1 MKNPKPGENTR
12 DITREQNLFTFSLKE
27 RHRKRAGT
35 SLPFRAAETAG
46 EFAEY
51 EFSTDPPER
60 SLCRREHHSEDKL
73 PQHLLF
79 NPSPRQ
85 VNSQSTG
92 MAMLCTLS
100 IFLSLLVPAHTTRS
114 PDCGG
119 ILTPSGL
126 RYLAEVSKPHAESVL
141 RHDFTA
147 PPAPD
152 PSPISP
158 SSRNQIISVKV
169 DKFSLTLIPDTG
181 MRLSIEV
188 DLGTTSAPSTTK
200 EMRLSILA
208 DLHVDMN
215 PEGNLELVTSDC
227 KPTLEEVQST
237 EGVTEDRSAPQFSS
251 LWDLGTFL
259 YFWGGFP
266 ILMCDI
272 PCHKG
277 AVLLELC
284 SWNAFNASPV
294 AILWWFGI
302 LKSNHSL
309 IDDRKQ
315 CKSSGSDVDKQI
327 NVEKICLEVSKLLL
341 FPNERLMSLAAPFPI
356 TPSCQVQYLPLAA
369 PMYSEQ
375 GIIISL
381 QTTFQVAGTVIP
393 LPVSPVPFS
402 MPEPV
407 SSSPSHLILAFSE
420 HFYTSLFSA
429 LEESGALNV
438 SLLSSLTTATLAERI
453 TQMGSLFQEDL
464 PVVLQAVTRSSPH
477 VALEE
482 DKAIVKLFLTAQIG
496 AGSSLFQSF
505 LSVNVDVTARLHFS
519 VADTRMI
526 ISVAAVEDIELSLAA
541 SDVGP
546 VLAALLEELFLPTVR
561 EKVPAQINVVLRQG
575 VFLPHIT
582 SFTYT
587 DVNITIH
594 KDYVLIPCNLQLEAK
609 TGEASTRE

>member
-1 MKNPKPGENTR
+1 
-12 DITREQNLFTFSLKE
+12 
-27 RHRKRAGT
+27 
-35 SLPFRAAETAG
+35 
-46 EFAEY
+46 
-51 EFSTDPPER
+51 
-60 SLCRREHHSEDKL
+60 
-73 PQHLLF
+73 
-79 NPSPRQ
+79 
-85 VNSQSTG
+85 
-92 MAMLCTLS
+92 LS
-100 IFLSLLVPAHTTRS
+100 ILLSLLVPAHTTRS

-141 RHDFTA
+141 RRDLMA
-147 PPAPD
+147 PPAPA
-152 PSPISP
+152 PSPASP
-158 SSRNQIISVKV
+158 SRNQIISVKV

-188 DLGTTSAPSTTK
+188 DLGITSAPSATK

-237 EGVTEDRSAPQFSS
+237 EESDRSAP
-251 LWDLGTFL
+251 
-259 YFWGGFP
+259 
-266 ILMCDI
+266 
-272 PCHKG
+272 H
-277 AVLLELC
+277 
-284 SWNAFNASPV
+284 
-294 AILWWFGI
+294 
-302 LKSNHSL
+302 
-309 IDDRKQ
+309 
-315 CKSSGSDVDKQI
+315 KSSGLDMDKQI

-356 TPSCQVQYLPLAA
+356 TPSCQVQYQPLAA

-402 MPEPV
+402 MPEPA

-464 PVVLQAVTRSSPH
+464 PVVLQTVTRSSPH
-477 VALEE
+477 VVLEE

-496 AGSSLFQSF
+496 AGSALFQSF
-505 LSVNVDVTARLHFS
+505 LSVNVDVAARLHLS

-526 ISVAAVEDIELSLAA
+526 ISVAAIEDVELSLAT

-546 VLAALLEELFLPTVR
+546 ILAALLEELFLPTIR
-561 EKVPAQINVVLRQG
+561 EEVPAQINKVLRQG
-575 VFLPHIT
+575 VFLPHIA

-594 KDYVLIPCNLQLEAK
+594 KDYVLIPCNLQLEAR
-609 TGEASTRE
+609 TG

>member
-1 MKNPKPGENTR
+1 
-12 DITREQNLFTFSLKE
+12 
-27 RHRKRAGT
+27 
-35 SLPFRAAETAG
+35 
-46 EFAEY
+46 
-51 EFSTDPPER
+51 
-60 SLCRREHHSEDKL
+60 
-73 PQHLLF
+73 
-79 NPSPRQ
+79 
-85 VNSQSTG
+85 
-92 MAMLCTLS
+92 LS
-100 IFLSLLVPAHTTRS
+100 ILLSLLVPAHTTRS

-141 RHDFTA
+141 RRDLMA
-147 PPAPD
+147 PPGPA
-152 PSPISP
+152 PSPASP
-158 SSRNQIISVKV
+158 SRNQIISVKV

-188 DLGTTSAPSTTK
+188 DLGITSAPSATK

-215 PEGNLELVTSDC
+215 PEENLELVTSDC
-227 KPTLEEVQST
+227 KPTLEEVQSKEET
-237 EGVTEDRSAPQFSS
+237 DRSAP
-251 LWDLGTFL
+251 
-259 YFWGGFP
+259 
-266 ILMCDI
+266 
-272 PCHKG
+272 H
-277 AVLLELC
+277 
-284 SWNAFNASPV
+284 
-294 AILWWFGI
+294 
-302 LKSNHSL
+302 
-309 IDDRKQ
+309 
-315 CKSSGSDVDKQI
+315 KSSGSDVDKQI

-356 TPSCQVQYLPLAA
+356 TPSCQVQYQPLAA

-402 MPEPV
+402 MPEPA
-407 SSSPSHLILAFSE
+407 SSIPSHLILAFSE

-477 VALEE
+477 VVLEE
-482 DKAIVKLFLTAQIG
+482 DKAIVQLFLTAQIG
-496 AGSSLFQSF
+496 AGAALFQSF
-505 LSVNVDVTARLHFS
+505 LSVNVDVTARLHLS

-526 ISVAAVEDIELSLAA
+526 ISVAAIEDIQLSLAT

-546 VLAALLEELFLPTVR
+546 ILAALLEELFLPTIR
-561 EKVPAQINVVLRQG
+561 EEVPAQINKVLRQG
-575 VFLPHIT
+575 VFLPHIA

-587 DVNITIH
+587 DVNITVH
-594 KDYVLIPCNLQLEAK
+594 KDYVLIPCNLQLEARA
-609 TGEASTRE
+609 G

>member
-1 MKNPKPGENTR
+1 
-12 DITREQNLFTFSLKE
+12 
-27 RHRKRAGT
+27 
-35 SLPFRAAETAG
+35 
-46 EFAEY
+46 
-51 EFSTDPPER
+51 
-60 SLCRREHHSEDKL
+60 
-73 PQHLLF
+73 
-79 NPSPRQ
+79 
-85 VNSQSTG
+85 
-92 MAMLCTLS
+92 LS
-100 IFLSLLVPAHTTRS
+100 VLLSLLVPAHTTRS

-141 RHDFTA
+141 RRDLMDS
-147 PPAPD
+147 PAPA
-152 PSPISP
+152 PSPTSP

-188 DLGTTSAPSTTK
+188 DLGITSAPSSTK

-237 EGVTEDRSAPQFSS
+237 EETDRSAP
-251 LWDLGTFL
+251 
-259 YFWGGFP
+259 
-266 ILMCDI
+266 
-272 PCHKG
+272 H
-277 AVLLELC
+277 
-284 SWNAFNASPV
+284 
-294 AILWWFGI
+294 
-302 LKSNHSL
+302 
-309 IDDRKQ
+309 
-315 CKSSGSDVDKQI
+315 KSSGSDVDKQI

-356 TPSCQVQYLPLAA
+356 TPNCQVQYLPLAA

-381 QTTFQVAGTVIP
+381 QTTFQVAGAAIP

-402 MPEPV
+402 MPEPA
-407 SSSPSHLILAFSE
+407 SSSTSHLILAFSE

-477 VALEE
+477 VVLEE
-482 DKAIVKLFLTAQIG
+482 DKAIVQLFLTAQIG
-496 AGSSLFQSF
+496 AGSSPFQSF
-505 LSVNVDVTARLHFS
+505 LSVNVDVTARLQLS

-526 ISVAAVEDIELSLAA
+526 ISVAAVEDIELSLAT

-546 VLAALLEELFLPTVR
+546 ILAALLEELFLPTIR
-561 EKVPAQINVVLRQG
+561 EEVPAQINKVLRQG
-575 VFLPHIT
+575 VFLPHIA

-587 DVNITIH
+587 DINITIH
-594 KDYVLIPCNLQLEAK
+594 KDYVLIPCNLQLEAR
-609 TGEASTRE
+609 TG

>member
-1 MKNPKPGENTR
+1 
-12 DITREQNLFTFSLKE
+12 
-27 RHRKRAGT
+27 
-35 SLPFRAAETAG
+35 
-46 EFAEY
+46 
-51 EFSTDPPER
+51 
-60 SLCRREHHSEDKL
+60 
-73 PQHLLF
+73 
-79 NPSPRQ
+79 
-85 VNSQSTG
+85 
-92 MAMLCTLS
+92 LS
-100 IFLSLLVPAHTTRS
+100 ILLILLVPAHTTRS

-141 RHDFTA
+141 RKDLMA
-147 PPAPD
+147 SPAPD
-152 PSPISP
+152 PSPTSP
-158 SSRNQIISVKV
+158 SSRSQIVSVKV

-188 DLGTTSAPSTTK
+188 DLGFTSGPSTTK

-208 DLHVDMN
+208 DLHVEMN

-237 EGVTEDRSAPQFSS
+237 EEMDS
-251 LWDLGTFL
+251 
-259 YFWGGFP
+259 
-266 ILMCDI
+266 
-272 PCHKG
+272 
-277 AVLLELC
+277 
-284 SWNAFNASPV
+284 
-294 AILWWFGI
+294 
-302 LKSNHSL
+302 
-309 IDDRKQ
+309 
-315 CKSSGSDVDKQI
+315 KSSGSDVDKQI

-356 TPSCQVQYLPLAA
+356 TPNCQVQYLPLAA

-402 MPEPV
+402 MPEPAR
-407 SSSPSHLILAFSE
+407 SSPSHLILALSE

-429 LEESGALNV
+429 LEQSGALNV

-453 TQMGSLFQEDL
+453 TQQMGSLFQEDL
-464 PVVLQAVTRSSPH
+464 PVVIQAVSRSSPR
-477 VALEE
+477 VVLEE
-482 DKAIVKLFLTAQIG
+482 DKAIVELFLTAQIG
-496 AGSSLFQSF
+496 TRSSLFQSF

-519 VADTRMI
+519 VVDTRMI
-526 ISVAAVEDIELSLAA
+526 ISVAAVEDIELSLAT

-546 VLAALLEELFLPTVR
+546 ILAALLEELFLPTIR
-561 EKVPAQINVVLRQG
+561 EEVPAQINAVLRQG
-575 VFLPHIT
+575 VFLPHIA

-594 KDYVLIPCNLQLEAK
+594 KDYVLIPCNLQLEAR
-609 TGEASTRE
+609 TR

>member
-1 MKNPKPGENTR
+1 
-12 DITREQNLFTFSLKE
+12 
-27 RHRKRAGT
+27 
-35 SLPFRAAETAG
+35 
-46 EFAEY
+46 
-51 EFSTDPPER
+51 
-60 SLCRREHHSEDKL
+60 
-73 PQHLLF
+73 
-79 NPSPRQ
+79 
-85 VNSQSTG
+85 
-92 MAMLCTLS
+92 LS
-100 IFLSLLVPAHTTRS
+100 ILLSLLVPAHTTRS

-141 RHDFTA
+141 RQDLMA

-152 PSPISP
+152 PSPTSP

-188 DLGTTSAPSTTK
+188 DLGITSAPSTTK

-237 EGVTEDRSAPQFSS
+237 EEMDRSAP
-251 LWDLGTFL
+251 
-259 YFWGGFP
+259 
-266 ILMCDI
+266 
-272 PCHKG
+272 H
-277 AVLLELC
+277 
-284 SWNAFNASPV
+284 
-294 AILWWFGI
+294 
-302 LKSNHSL
+302 
-309 IDDRKQ
+309 
-315 CKSSGSDVDKQI
+315 KSSGSDVDKQI

-402 MPEPV
+402 MPEPA

-477 VALEE
+477 VVLEE

-505 LSVNVDVTARLHFS
+505 LSVNVDVTARLHLS

-526 ISVAAVEDIELSLAA
+526 ISVAAIEDIELSLAS

-546 VLAALLEELFLPTVR
+546 VLAALLEELFLPTIR
-561 EKVPAQINVVLRQG
+561 EEVPAQINVVLRQG
-575 VFLPHIT
+575 VFLPHIA

-587 DVNITIH
+587 DVNVTIH
-594 KDYVLIPCNLQLEAK
+594 KDYVLIPCNLQQEAR
-609 TGEASTRE
+609 TG